1 MQARQPSLR
10 RCVVWHKG
18 QNPSYMTK
26 MVTVSLGFVLPLT
39 VEFLA
44 GIRIIEWS
52 GVHKLMPSL
61 EVSQIVMYES
71 TQHMQ

>member
-1 MQARQPSLR
+1 M
-10 RCVVWHKG
+10 WHKG

-44 GIRIIEWS
+44 GSQLEQSVI
-52 GVHKLMPSL
+52 HLMPSL
-61 EVSQIVMYES
+61 EVS
-71 TQHMQ
+71 